1 MTLTVH
7 AVSGAP
13 IPWRV
18 LCGLAFKGLDYKIN
32 YLQASK
38 GEHKSDA
45 FLKLNP
51 RGTIPV
57 LETGDLIL
65 RDSMAILAWLD
76 RQYPTTPLFGASP
89 EEAGRIWQITVET
102 AEYFRS
108 AQHAVFFPILVQGK
122 SVREFDDAERN
133 VAMEHVDAFRAELAR
148 LEALLEKSDFMFGP
162 RPTAADAV
170 AFPDVRTQQRAFE
183 TKAEDIDALGL
194 SGLPEEF
201 PRLEAWKQRI
211 EAYPGIEKTMPPHWT
226 Q

>member
-1 MTLTVH
+1 MTLIVH

-38 GEHKSDA
+38 GEHKSEA

-76 RQYPTTPLFGASP
+76 RQYPEKPLFGASP
-89 EEAGRIWQITVET
+89 DEAGRIWQITVET
-102 AEYFRS
+102 AEYARP
-108 AQHAVFFPILVQGK
+108 AQHAVLFPILVQGK
-122 SVREFDDAERN
+122 AVRDFSGDDMKR
-133 VAMEHVDAFRAELAR
+133 MLEHVDVFRTELAR
-148 LEALLEKSDFMFGP
+148 LEALLDESAFMFGAC
-162 RPTAADAV
+162 PTAADAV
-170 AFPDVRTQQRAFE
+170 AFPDIRILQRAFE
-183 TKAEDIDALGL
+183 TKADDIEALGL
-194 SGLPEEF
+194 TDLPQQF
-201 PRLEAWKQRI
+201 PKLEAWKQRI
-211 EAYPGIEKTMPPHWT
+211 EAYPGIDKTMPPHWT

>member
-13 IPWRV
+13 LPWRV
-18 LCGLAFKGLDYKIN
+18 LCGLAFKGLDYEIN

-38 GEHKSDA
+38 REHKSEA

-76 RQYPTTPLFGASP
+76 RQYLEKPLFGASAD
-89 EEAGRIWQITVET
+89 EAGKIWQITVET
-102 AEYFRS
+102 AEYLRA
-108 AQHAVFFPILVQGK
+108 AQHAVLFPILVQGK
-122 SVREFDDAERN
+122 SVRDLTGDELN
-133 VAMEHVDAFRAELAR
+133 QVLEHVKVFRAELAR
-148 LEALLEKSDFMFGP
+148 LEALLGDGDFMFGGA
-162 RPTAADAV
+162 PTAADAV
-170 AFPDVRTQQRAFE
+170 AFPDVRTLQRAFE
-183 TKAEDIDALGL
+183 TKADDIDALGL
-194 SGLPEEF
+194 TGLPQEF
-201 PRLEAWKQRI
+201 PKLEAWKQRI
-211 EAYPGIEKTMPPHWT
+211 EAYPGIDKTMPPHWA